1 MSDYQNSPAPQQPQ
15 DQPTEAIPQNFQTMP
30 SQPDVPQPPQTE
42 YGQPAFGQPAYAQN
56 PYQQAPQ
63 PGQSYPPQGVYQPYE
78 QPVDQR
84 WNNLCIV
91 GFVLAFFIPLA
102 GLIISI
108 VAMVQINKSG
118 ERSKGMAVAG
128 IIVSAAIMLI
138 NIIIVMLFVNAFINL
153 MQREFGSVDFN
164 SSSYSD
170 DNYDSPFD
178 NQDRQELEDLLNQ
191 LESEQQ
197 S

>member
-15 DQPTEAIPQNFQTMP
+15 DQPTESIPQNFQTVP
-30 SQPDVPQPPQTE
+30 PQSEVPQPSQQQE
-42 YGQPAFGQPAYAQN
+42 YGQPAYAQN

-63 PGQSYPPQGVYQPYE
+63 ANQPYPPQGVYQAYP
-78 QPVDQR
+78 QPADQR

-102 GLIISI
+102 GLILSI

-128 IIVSAAIMLI
+128 IIISAAIMVFNLI
-138 NIIIVMLFVNAFINL
+138 VAILVVNTFLSL
-153 MQREFGSVDFN
+153 MRQGLENFDY
-164 SSSYSD
+164 SSYSNS
-170 DNYDSPFD
+170 NYDSPLD
-178 NQDRQELEDLLNQ
+178 NQDRQELENLLNE

>member
-15 DQPTEAIPQNFQTMP
+15 DQPTESIPQNFQTVSP
-30 SQPDVPQPPQTE
+30 QSEVPQPSQQQE
-42 YGQPAFGQPAYAQN
+42 YGQPAYAQN

-63 PGQSYPPQGVYQPYE
+63 ANQPYPPQGVYQAYP
-78 QPVDQR
+78 QPADQR

-102 GLIISI
+102 GLILSI

-128 IIVSAAIMLI
+128 IIISAAIMVFNLI
-138 NIIIVMLFVNAFINL
+138 VAILVVNTFLSL
-153 MQREFGSVDFN
+153 MRQGLENFDY
-164 SSSYSD
+164 SSYSNS
-170 DNYDSPFD
+170 NYDSPLD
-178 NQDRQELEDLLNQ
+178 NQDRQELENLLNE

>member
-15 DQPTEAIPQNFQTMP
+15 DQPTESIPQNFQTVP
-30 SQPDVPQPPQTE
+30 PQSEVPQPSQQE
-42 YGQPAFGQPAYAQN
+42 YGQPAHAQN

-63 PGQSYPPQGVYQPYE
+63 ANQPYPPQGVYQAYP
-78 QPVDQR
+78 QPADQR

-102 GLIISI
+102 GLILSI

-128 IIVSAAIMLI
+128 IIISAAIMVFNLI
-138 NIIIVMLFVNAFINL
+138 VAILVVNTFLSL
-153 MQREFGSVDFN
+153 MRQGLENFDY
-164 SSSYSD
+164 SSYSNS
-170 DNYDSPFD
+170 NYDSPLD
-178 NQDRQELEDLLNQ
+178 NQDRQELENLLNE

>member
-15 DQPTEAIPQNFQTMP
+15 DQPTESIPQNLQTVSP
-30 SQPDVPQPPQTE
+30 QSEVPQPSQQQE
-42 YGQPAFGQPAYAQN
+42 YGQPAYAQN

-63 PGQSYPPQGVYQPYE
+63 ANQPYPPQGVYQAYP
-78 QPVDQR
+78 QPADQR

-102 GLIISI
+102 GLILSI

-128 IIVSAAIMLI
+128 IIISAAIMVFNLI
-138 NIIIVMLFVNAFINL
+138 VAILVVNTFLSL
-153 MQREFGSVDFN
+153 MRQGLENFDY
-164 SSSYSD
+164 SSYSNS
-170 DNYDSPFD
+170 NYDSPLD
-178 NQDRQELEDLLNQ
+178 NQDRQELENLLNE